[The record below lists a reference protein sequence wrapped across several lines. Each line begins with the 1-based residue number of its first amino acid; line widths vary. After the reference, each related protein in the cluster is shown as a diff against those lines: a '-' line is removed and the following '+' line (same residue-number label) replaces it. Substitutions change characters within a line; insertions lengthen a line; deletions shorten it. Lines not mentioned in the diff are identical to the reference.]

1 MRFGQ
6 QHDIAV
12 NSRYVGFDKRVN
24 WLFCTGSMA
33 SFLVTLRVECVDNAL
48 VAYRGNERRGVSMAE
63 CPECA
68 ARVPV
73 QDVLQGEILPCP
85 ECGADLEVVAV
96 SPEPK
101 LALAPQEEEDWGE

>member
-1 MRFGQ
+1 
-6 QHDIAV
+6 
-12 NSRYVGFDKRVN
+12 
-24 WLFCTGSMA
+24 
-33 SFLVTLRVECVDNAL
+33 
-48 VAYRGNERRGVSMAE
+48 MAE

-96 SPEPK
+96 LPEPK